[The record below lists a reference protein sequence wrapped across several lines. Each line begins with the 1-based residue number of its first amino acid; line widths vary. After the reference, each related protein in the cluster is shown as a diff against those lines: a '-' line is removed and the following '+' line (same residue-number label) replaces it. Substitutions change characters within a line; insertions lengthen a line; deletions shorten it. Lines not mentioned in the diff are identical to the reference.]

1 MAFLCM
7 EADLM
12 FCLEDLWK
20 LLRIHFLLLSLGLV
34 LGLEKKETALFEDTW
49 I

>member
-1 MAFLCM
+1 
-7 EADLM
+7 M